1 MKKFKILV
9 HGENL
14 NVYLD
19 GELVR
24 AGFYVTRVVY
34 DNTAQQAEKTVLDE
48 LVNLPKLREHMVHDP
63 NDPPTFNVEAIEEIE
78 GAHPLEEN
86 PSGLVFY
93 KMELH

>member
-1 MKKFKILV
+1 MRKFKILV
-9 HGENL
+9 HAENL

-24 AGFYVTRVVY
+24 AGFYVTRVVSA
-34 DNTAQQAEKTVLDE
+34 NTPQQAEKSVLEE
-48 LVNLPKLREHMVHDP
+48 LMNLPKLREHMVHDP
-63 NDPPTFNVEAIEEIE
+63 NDPPTFSVEKIEEIL

-93 KMELH
+93 RMELH